1 MTGNIH
7 SSSKGKTGKKTVIE
21 YLEDDV
27 DVVPDS
33 DFSKYAVIVFNKIY
47 NVKDGVFPSSKF
59 VD

>member
-1 MTGNIH
+1 M
-7 SSSKGKTGKKTVIE
+7 IE

-27 DVVPDS
+27 DVLPDS